1 MPRGESVTDRIRLNE
16 MVFFG
21 YHGALPEERVIGQRF
36 VVDVEVQADL
46 KRAGA
51 SDQLEDTIN
60 YGELYTV
67 AEDVVTGPPF
77 NLIEAVAEQIAGR
90 ILSQQPLVE
99 SVIVRVRKPGVPIP
113 GSVLGSSEVRIE
125 RGRQP

>member
-1 MPRGESVTDRIRLNE
+1 

>member
-1 MPRGESVTDRIRLNE
+1 

-36 VVDVEVQADL
+36 VVDVEVRADL

-51 SDQLEDTIN
+51 SDQLKDTIN

-99 SVIVRVRKPGVPIP
+99 SVTVRVRKPGVPIP
-113 GSVLGSSEVRIE
+113 GSVLGSSEVTIE
-125 RGRQP
+125 RARAAVRRGTAAESQ